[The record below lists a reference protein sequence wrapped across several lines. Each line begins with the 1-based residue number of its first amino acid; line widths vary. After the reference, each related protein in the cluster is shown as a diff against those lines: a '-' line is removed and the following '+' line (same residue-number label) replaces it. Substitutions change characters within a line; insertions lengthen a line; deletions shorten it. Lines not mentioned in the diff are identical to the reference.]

1 MIDMKVLGLTL
12 DGINKAPILVL
23 KAVRGEDILPLWIGG
38 VEAMSISLA
47 LTNAKAERPLTHDL
61 LVGLLHS
68 LGVSLAGVSI
78 VDVRDGIF
86 YAILDLVRGS
96 EMLQIDCRP
105 SDGIALALRL
115 QAPIRAAASVLAQ
128 APRERYQ
135 AAMAGKTMA
144 SDETGELV
152 RRSLKQ
158 VEEMLAA
165 SGAPPVQE
173 KIREKTGEQAAN
185 TVITG
190 GLAGSARSE
199 PAAPDDDPFAKL
211 LRDLEPA
218 SKNRM

>member
-1 MIDMKVLGLTL
+1 MIEMKVLGLTL
-12 DGINKAPILVL
+12 DGITKSPILVL
-23 KAVRGEDILPLWIGG
+23 KAAQGEDVLPLWIGG

-47 LTNAKAERPLTHDL
+47 LGNARAERPLTHDL

-68 LGVSLAGVSI
+68 LGVSLTGVSI

-86 YAILDLVRGS
+86 YAILDLVHGT

-105 SDGIALALRL
+105 SDGIALALRV

-135 AAMAGKTMA
+135 AAMAGQKMPP
-144 SDETGELV
+144 DETGEIV

-158 VEEMLAA
+158 IEEMLAA
-165 SGAPPVQE
+165 SDTPSD
-173 KIREKTGEQAAN
+173 REKVRPQGQGAI
-185 TVITG
+185 V
-190 GLAGSARSE
+190 AGTLTFSSRSE
-199 PAAPDDDPFAKL
+199 SAASDEELFAKM